1 MSRFEDRSTLGA
13 SIAAGVLPL
22 RRLEPR
28 TRLHVDSVSPVLVD
42 RLLAISRALAGHVDP
57 GQAFRATAVE
67 IETLIPHAHMD
78 VAVLLDDGRSHAC
91 YEAGFHTSWSALA
104 QCPLPTDRSPVRA
117 VFWGEVPYLLT
128 GDALADERFHFEG
141 ALDEPI
147 YSGRLRSRIVVPM
160 RARGAIVGAL
170 NISRHEPDRFSEADV
185 GVAQQCADFIAPYIF
200 ALIQADQ
207 ARRASIAESEARS
220 REELL
225 RVGASKLTEGMERER
240 RRMAMDLHD
249 QTLAD
254 LARVARQVSSLRN
267 HGVARDAQ
275 LAELEREIVSCLKE
289 LRRIVDD
296 MRPSVLELF
305 GLRDAVEAHL
315 NRSVGGTERPIAVHI
330 ADTSA
335 GRADALPETTR
346 TALYRIVQEAIN
358 NATRHADPDNID
370 VRIESSDAAL
380 RVSVADDGRGC
391 GAVDPALCGGLDH
404 MRTRAA
410 LIGARLRIGPN
421 PGGRGTRVVV
431 EVDRSPSAD
440 ALPVAGRSW
449 ATEPELTRGS

>member
-1 MSRFEDRSTLGA
+1 M
-13 SIAAGVLPL
+13 
-22 RRLEPR
+22 
-28 TRLHVDSVSPVLVD
+28 DSASPVLLD

-57 GQAFRATAVE
+57 GEAFRATAVE

-78 VAVLLDDGRSHAC
+78 VAVLLDEGRSHAC
-91 YEAGFHTSWSALA
+91 YEAGFHTSWSKLA
-104 QCPLPTDRSPVRA
+104 ECPLPTERSPVRA
-117 VFWGEVPYLLT
+117 VFRGEVPYLLT
-128 GDALADERFHFEG
+128 GDALIDERFHFEG

-147 YSGRLRSRIVVPM
+147 YTGRLRSRIIVPM

-170 NISRHEPDRFSEADV
+170 NISRHEPDRFTEFDV
-185 GVAQQCADFIAPYIF
+185 GVAQQCADLIAPYIF

-207 ARRASIAESEARS
+207 ARCAMLAESHARS

-275 LAELEREIVSCLKE
+275 LAELEGEIVSCLKE

-315 NRSVGGTERPIAVHI
+315 NRGVGGAQRPIAVHI

-335 GRADALPETTR
+335 GRADVLSEMTR
-346 TALYRIVQEAIN
+346 TALYRILQEAIN
-358 NATRHADPDNID
+358 NAARHAEPDNID
-370 VRIESSDAAL
+370 VRIESSETTL
-380 RVSVADDGRGC
+380 RVSVADDGRGFSD
-391 GAVDPALCGGLDH
+391 VDPVLCGGIDH

-410 LIGARLRIGPN
+410 LIGARLRIEPN
-421 PGGRGTRVVV
+421 PTGRGMRVMV
-431 EVDRSPSAD
+431 EVDVAARPD
-440 ALPVAGRSW
+440 ATSLLPRERFDRGAFAGDR
-449 ATEPELTRGS
+449 

>member
-1 MSRFEDRSTLGA
+1 MA
-13 SIAAGVLPL
+13 
-22 RRLEPR
+22 
-28 TRLHVDSVSPVLVD
+28 SVSPVLVD

-57 GQAFRATAVE
+57 GAAFRATAVE

-78 VAVLLDDGRSHAC
+78 VAVLLDEGQSHAC
-91 YEAGFHTSWSALA
+91 YEAGFHTSWSDLA
-104 QCPLPTDRSPVRA
+104 ESPLPTDCSPIRA
-117 VFWGEVPYLLT
+117 VLR
-128 GDALADERFHFEG
+128 GDAPYFLSRDALTDQRFHFPG

-147 YSGRLRSRIVVPM
+147 YSGQLRSRIVVPM
-160 RARGAIVGAL
+160 RARGDIVGAL
-170 NISRHEPDRFSEADV
+170 NISRHETDCFDESDL

-200 ALIQADQ
+200 ALIQSDE
-207 ARRASIAESEARS
+207 ARRAMLAESNARS

-267 HGVARDAQ
+267 QGVARVAQ
-275 LAELEREIVSCLKE
+275 LAELEGEIVSCLKE

-315 NRSVGGTERPIAVHI
+315 NRSVSGARRPIAVHI
-330 ADTSA
+330 EDTSA
-335 GRADALPETTR
+335 GRADVLPETTR

-358 NATRHADPDNID
+358 NAARHAEPRNID
-370 VRIESSDAAL
+370 VRIEFTEAEL
-380 RVSVADDGRGC
+380 RVSVTDDGRGC
-391 GAVDPALCGGLDH
+391 GALDPALCGGLDH
-404 MRTRAA
+404 MRTRAD
-410 LIGARLRIGPN
+410 LIGARLTIGSAI
-421 PGGRGTRVVV
+421 PGGGTRVVV
-431 EVDRSPSAD
+431 EVDRE
-440 ALPVAGRSW
+440 G
-449 ATEPELTRGS
+449 G

>member
-1 MSRFEDRSTLGA
+1 M
-13 SIAAGVLPL
+13 
-22 RRLEPR
+22 
-28 TRLHVDSVSPVLVD
+28 DSVSPVLVD
-42 RLLAISRALAGHVDP
+42 RLLAIARALAGHVDP

-78 VAVLLDDGRSHAC
+78 VAVLLDEGRSHAC

-117 VFWGEVPYLLT
+117 VFRGEVPYLLT
-128 GDALADERFHFEG
+128 GDALADARFHFEG

-147 YSGRLRSRIVVPM
+147 YTGRLRSRIIVPM

-170 NISRHEPDRFSEADV
+170 NISRHEPDRFTEADV
-185 GVAQQCADFIAPYIF
+185 AVAQQCADFIAPYIF

-207 ARRASIAESEARS
+207 ARRAMLAESEARS
-220 REELL
+220 RAELL

-254 LARVARQVSSLRN
+254 LARVARQVSSLRT

-275 LAELEREIVSCLKE
+275 LADLEGEIVSCLKE

-315 NRSVGGTERPIAVHI
+315 NRSVGRAERPIAVHI

-380 RVSVADDGRGC
+380 RVSVADDGLGC
-391 GAVDPALCGGLDH
+391 GEVDPALCGGLDH

-421 PGGRGTRVVV
+421 AAGRGTRVVV
-431 EVDRSPSAD
+431 EVDRVSRAD
-440 ALPVAGRSW
+440 ALALPGRGWSGGRELAG
-449 ATEPELTRGS
+449 GG